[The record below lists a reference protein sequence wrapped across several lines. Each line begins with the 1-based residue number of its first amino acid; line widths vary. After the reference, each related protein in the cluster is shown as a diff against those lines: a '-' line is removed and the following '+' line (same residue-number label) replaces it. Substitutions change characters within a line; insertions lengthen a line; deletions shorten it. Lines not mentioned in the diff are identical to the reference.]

1 MHNTIMRREINLD
14 HAATTRPDP
23 AVIRAVCVCMEQ
35 CDANPSAPYAAAGTA
50 RREIRLAKETLSR
63 MIGCDRTEIVFTSG
77 GTEANN
83 LALRQGAGR
92 HVVLSAIEHK
102 SVLEAAKLQGCK
114 VTLVNPEPSGRI
126 DPAQIQAAIRPDTA
140 LISVQFAN
148 NETGVLQPVA
158 EIGAMARRHRILYHC
173 DAVQAFG
180 HVPIDVVVSNIDLL
194 SASAH
199 KLYGPRGVG
208 FLYVRQGMLAQPLMA
223 GGGQEGGL
231 RAGTENVPAIAGFHV
246 AAELAEAD
254 MIPRGERL
262 RQLVNEFVLR
272 LKEKNPVITEI
283 AGDAHRL
290 PGICALHLP
299 GILSEIAIAWL
310 DQREIRIS
318 GGAAC
323 GSVESGPSHVLR
335 AMGIPE
341 EQANE
346 VIRTS
351 PGRHTTEAEM
361 ILAADAISAII

>member
-1 MHNTIMRREINLD
+1 MRPEINLD

-23 AVIRAVCVCMEQ
+23 AVIRAVLACMEG
-35 CDANPSAPYAAAGTA
+35 CDANPSAPYAAAGMA

-63 MIGCDRTEIVFTSG
+63 MLGCDRTEIVFTSG

-83 LALRQGAGR
+83 LAIRQGAGR
-92 HVVLSAIEHK
+92 HVILSAIEHK
-102 SVLEAAKLQGCK
+102 SVLEAANLQGCQ
-114 VTLVNPEPSGRI
+114 VTLVAPDSGGRI

-148 NETGVLQPVA
+148 NETGVLQPAA

-180 HVPIDVVVSNIDLL
+180 HIPIDVAATNIDLL

-208 FLYVRQGMLAQPLMA
+208 FLYVRQGILARPLMA

-231 RAGTENVPAIAGFHV
+231 RAGTENVPAIAGFRI
-246 AAELAEAD
+246 AAELADVD
-254 MIPRGERL
+254 MISRGERL
-262 RQLVNEFVLR
+262 GGILNGFLLR
-272 LKEKNPVITEI
+272 LKEKNPAITVI
-283 AGDAHRL
+283 AGGVHRL

-299 GILSEIAIAWL
+299 GISSEKAIAQL
-310 DQREIRIS
+310 DQRGIRIS

-323 GSVESGPSHVLR
+323 GSAESGPSHVLS
-335 AMGIPE
+335 AMGISE
-341 EQANE
+341 KQANE
-346 VIRTS
+346 IIRIS

-361 ILAADAISAII
+361 QLAADAIGGIMQ

>member
-1 MHNTIMRREINLD
+1 MGPEINLD

-23 AVIRAVCVCMEQ
+23 TVIRAVCACMEQ
-35 CDANPSAPYAAAGTA
+35 CDANPSAPYAAAGAA
-50 RREIRLAKETLSR
+50 RREIRLAKEALSR
-63 MIGCDRTEIVFTSG
+63 MIGCDRTEIIFTSG

-83 LALRQGAGR
+83 LALRQAAGR
-92 HVVLSAIEHK
+92 HVILSAMEHK
-102 SVLEAAKLQGCK
+102 SVLEAANLQGCR
-114 VTLVNPEPSGRI
+114 VTLVVPDSSGRI
-126 DPAQIQAAIRPDTA
+126 NPAQIAAAVRSDTA

-148 NETGVLQPVA
+148 NETGVLQPVG

-180 HVPIDVVVSNIDLL
+180 HVPIDVAALHVDLL

-208 FLYVRQGMLAQPLMA
+208 FLYVRQGILAQPLMA

-231 RAGTENVPAIAGFHV
+231 RAGTENVPAIAGFRV

-262 RQLVNEFVLR
+262 RQLLDGFILR
-272 LKEKNPVITEI
+272 LKEKNPAITEI
-283 AGDAHRL
+283 VGGVHRL
-290 PGICALHLP
+290 PGIRTLHLP
-299 GILSEIAIAWL
+299 GISSEKAIAQL
-310 DQREIRIS
+310 DQRGIRIS

-335 AMGIPE
+335 AMRIPE
-341 EQANE
+341 EQADE
-346 VIRTS
+346 VIRIS
-351 PGRHTTEAEM
+351 PGRHTTEVEM
-361 ILAADAISAII
+361 QLAADVIGALCFP